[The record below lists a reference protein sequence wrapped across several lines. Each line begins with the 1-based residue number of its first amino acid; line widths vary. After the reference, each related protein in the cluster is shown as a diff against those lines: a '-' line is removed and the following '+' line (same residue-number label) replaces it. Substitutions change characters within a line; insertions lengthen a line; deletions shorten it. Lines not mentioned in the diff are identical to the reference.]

1 MPEVKNIFVG
11 AKMNKDLNPRMISN
25 QEYIDARNAA
35 IINSEGSDSGLLQN
49 VSGNTLLTD
58 FGITGINLEII
69 GFYIDPTNNI
79 LYSFITDWNDTSPDQ
94 SSRFAS
100 STSSH
105 YICAYDTNTNTGT
118 VLVSGYF
125 LNFSKT
131 SPMLGINLLE
141 DLLFFTDNRNQP
153 RKINV
158 VTAATPGLNYYT
170 KEHHISVA
178 KYYPWTPMRL
188 SKYTPSDNPYSLLV
202 NSILNV
208 SKQPTSINDSTPFY
222 TGVVGSTP
230 GWDSETGS
238 GATIQLSAINNIIS
252 NVKVMSAGQSF
263 TPGVSLVTIADGTLS
278 GQVGEI
284 KILIQEENIDREST
298 MKDVTSENLPY
309 SINPTVLTVSGT
321 PTASFTVANGVSTN
335 WVGATITQESTGI
348 TVRDNVTI
356 SAITAGATDTI
367 EIQNPNDVDF
377 DLSKVTIGANPY
389 YDEVFDGD
397 SEFLSDKFARFS
409 YRFKYDDDEYSLM
422 APFSQPAFIP
432 KQDGYFLDK
441 LDVPADVNDEEDI
454 SDENKAI
461 KSTIVGFFENKVNSM
476 ELVIDKPSGLLSFK
490 DIIDEFK
497 VKEIEILYKQSDQV
511 AIKVIDT
518 IRLSDISSEN
528 ELQYLYK
535 YNSSLPIRTLPSNE
549 TTRASDKVPIKA
561 KAQEISGNR
570 VIYGNYLARTE
581 RPTLSYRTFSSVK
594 ANKGDLNSVN
604 QIEYPNHNLKQN
616 RSYKVGIV
624 LSDYFG
630 RQSDVITSSNS
641 ALYSK
646 YRSVTDASITANSSY
661 LGDSIKIIWDNQI
674 PELKQLGYAG
684 IYSESNPLGW
694 YSYKVVVQQQEQ
706 DYYNVYLP
714 TILNNYPQD
723 AGTTISNDTAFITLF
738 SDNINKIPRDLK
750 EVGPQQLQF
759 SSSVN
764 LFARVTNTEFSAT
777 EATTKQYQPST
788 SPDTVTLIGTRDD
801 IGVNLKIDGNNY
813 TTSPFFSVPEV
824 YVPGDD
830 TGDPIIPIV
839 RNIGSNPYIAKVATQ
854 DRVGAIGATATTVT
868 FKNTRLNVYE
878 TEPFKSS
885 LDIFWETSS
894 SGVISDLNTSIFG
907 ASDESQPFEISGW
920 NWILTEAAGP
930 DADATEEFD
939 VKNRA
944 GIPLAQTT
952 TVTANLVKVVNASDT
967 VVTGVFRIVQNPTS
981 YKWRIQLIDPLV
993 FINSSYN
1000 GTGNWS
1006 FTIKFTNV
1014 AAGEIYE
1021 QTLTQPIGNNILG
1034 NVTPSLYVI
1043 TDINTPNNDQRIG
1056 AMRNANVQIPQSSPD
1071 KYLRA
1076 TNSSTA
1082 VFYVSNGTFTT
1093 KQPPTVGVTP
1103 DFDDPNI
1110 SKELL
1115 ISVEKVEVATA
1126 YDSSDDP
1133 IQSSFV
1139 EYKPINSTVNW
1150 PQYISIVG
1158 SNATGYR
1165 FLYNS
1170 NFTRVDIRGYQPGD
1184 NLDPSSTFYKSPTA
1198 PFLSI
1203 NDVRSSFRITVSLI
1217 DANAGS
1223 GSIEIKTLDMNYP
1236 NGIPPL
1242 TPGFFDLYEISYA

>member
-35 IINSEGSDSGLLQN
+35 VMNSESGDSGLLQN

-58 FGITGINLEII
+58 FGLTGINLEII

-79 LYSFITDWNDTSPDQ
+79 LYSFITDWNDTSSDQ

-105 YICAYDTNTNTGT
+105 YICAYNTNTNTGT

-131 SPMLGINLLE
+131 SPILGINLLE

-170 KEHHISVA
+170 KEHNISVA

-208 SKQPTSINDSTPFY
+208 PKQPTSIDDSTPFY
-222 TGVVGSTP
+222 TGTVNNTD
-230 GWDSETGS
+230 GWVSETGDS
-238 GATIQLSAINNIIS
+238 AIIQLSSKNNIVS
-252 NVKVMSAGQSF
+252 NVKVLFGGQSF
-263 TPGVSLVTIADGTLS
+263 TPGVSIITISDGTLS

-298 MKDVTSENLPY
+298 MKDVTSKNLPY
-309 SINPTVLTVSGT
+309 SINPTVLTVSGN
-321 PTASFTVANGVSTN
+321 PTTSFTVANGVSPK
-335 WVGATITQESTGI
+335 WVGAIITQDSPGI

-356 SAITAGATDTI
+356 LSITTNSTDTI
-367 EIQNPNDVDF
+367 TISNPNGKTF

-422 APFSQPAFIP
+422 APFSQAAFIP

-441 LDVPADVNDEEDI
+441 LDVPENVNDEVDV
-454 SDENKAI
+454 SDENRAI
-461 KSTIVGFFENKVNSM
+461 KSTIVSFFENKVNSM
-476 ELVIDKPSGLLSFK
+476 ELVIDKPSGVLLFR
-490 DIIDEFK
+490 DIINEFK
-497 VKEIEILYKQSDQV
+497 VQEIEILYKQSDQIAV
-511 AIKVIDT
+511 KVVDT
-518 IRLSDISSEN
+518 IRSSEISSASG
-528 ELQYLYK
+528 LQYLYK

-570 VIYGNYLARTE
+570 VIYGNYLVRTS

-616 RSYKVGIV
+616 RSYKAGIV

-641 ALYSK
+641 TLYSK
-646 YRSVTDASITANSSY
+646 YRSVSDASISADSSY

-723 AGTTISNDTAFITLF
+723 GGTTISNDTAFITLF
-738 SDNINKIPRDLK
+738 SDNINKIPRDLN

-764 LFARVTNTEFSAT
+764 LFARVTNILFNAT
-777 EATTKQYQPST
+777 QSTTKQYQPGT
-788 SPDTVTLIGTRDD
+788 SPDTVTLIGTRDET
-801 IGVNLKIDGNNY
+801 GTNLKIDGTKY
-813 TTSPFFSVPEV
+813 DTSPFFSVPKV

-830 TGDPIIPIV
+830 TVDPIKPIV

-854 DRVGAIGATATTVT
+854 KRVGAIGATATTVT
-868 FKNTRLNVYE
+868 FENTRLNIYE
-878 TEPFKSS
+878 TEPFKSN
-885 LDIFWETSS
+885 LDIFWETGS
-894 SGVISDLNTSIFG
+894 SGVISNLNKNII
-907 ASDESQPFEISGW
+907 ASANTNQPFGIS
-920 NWILTEAAGP
+920 NWVWSFLESDAPGTFVTEP
-930 DADATEEFD
+930 FD
-939 VKNRA
+939 VVNSA
-944 GIPLAQTT
+944 GLPLASLG
-952 TVTANLVKVVNASDT
+952 TVTAQLINVSTPSNAEVGGIFELIQES
-967 VVTGVFRIVQNPTS
+967 GPS
-981 YKWRIQLIDPLV
+981 YKWRIRLLNSQV
-993 FINSSYN
+993 FINSSISFS
-1000 GTGNWS
+1000 GNWS
-1006 FTIKFTNV
+1006 FTIKFTNTV
-1014 AAGEIYE
+1014 AGEIFTE
-1021 QTLTQPIGNNILG
+1021 TFTNSGNNILENIAPTSFQAFPVSFKNEELLSSGGTQFKPFETETNASGSFVPTTFQFTNGAYSSILLG
-1034 NVTPSLYVI
+1034 NVEQ
-1043 TDINTPNNDQRIG
+1043 DIE
-1056 AMRNANVQIPQSSPD
+1056 
-1071 KYLRA
+1071 L
-1076 TNSSTA
+1076 A
-1082 VFYVSNGTFTT
+1082 VT
-1093 KQPPTVGVTP
+1093 
-1103 DFDDPNI
+1103 I
-1110 SKELL
+1110 L
-1115 ISVEKVEVATA
+1115 KVEVLSRNLAPDFPLPGFIP
-1126 YDSSDDP
+1126 YRP
-1133 IQSSFV
+1133 L
-1139 EYKPINSTVNW
+1139 EPINSYMRVTKYLANLFGN
-1150 PQYISIVG
+1150 PI
-1158 SNATGYR
+1158 GYR
-1165 FLYNS
+1165 YNLEYNK
-1170 NFTRVDIRGYQPGD
+1170 NFICVNYDATTESEFYNYSQRQ
-1184 NLDPSSTFYKSPTA
+1184 NSTFKITLNLKDA
-1198 PFLSI
+1198 AGGTGFKEKNI
-1203 NDVRSSFRITVSLI
+1203 RIEGDGGTNI
-1217 DANAGS
+1217 
-1223 GSIEIKTLDMNYP
+1223 TLQKNP
-1236 NGIPPL
+1236 NNN
-1242 TPGFFDLYEISYA
+1242 

>member
-158 VTAATPGLNYYT
+158 VTAGLNPTYYS
-170 KEHHISVA
+170 KEQHISVA
-178 KYYPWTPMRL
+178 KYYPWKPMRL
-188 SKYTPSDNPYSLLV
+188 AKYTPVANPYALLV
-202 NSILNV
+202 NSLLTVSLQPLAITDGTYSGTVGAGGWTSNFGTGALIEFQANGNV
-208 SKQPTSINDSTPFY
+208 
-222 TGVVGSTP
+222 
-230 GWDSETGS
+230 
-238 GATIQLSAINNIIS
+238 IS
-252 NVKVMSAGQSF
+252 DVKVLSSGSLFTPDVSIITVASGTYAGQTSDIKF
-263 TPGVSLVTIADGTLS
+263 TVSS
-278 GQVGEI
+278 
-284 KILIQEENIDREST
+284 ENIDQEST
-298 MKDVTSENLPY
+298 MKDVVSENLP
-309 SINPTVLTVSGT
+309 ITEVV
-321 PTASFTVANGVSTN
+321 TASGGITTTTFDYSESAINTN
-335 WVGATITQESTGI
+335 WVGSTITATESDGTTPRINVSDNIKITNISGNTITHDTFSGLVVGDII
-348 TVRDNVTI
+348 TV
-356 SAITAGATDTI
+356 
-367 EIQNPNDVDF
+367 
-377 DLSKVTIGANPY
+377 GANPY
-389 YDEVFDGD
+389 YDELFDGD

-409 YRFKYDDDEYSLM
+409 YRFKYSDGEYSLI
-422 APFSQPAFIP
+422 APFTQPAFIP

-441 LDVPADVNDEEDI
+441 LAVPANVNDEEDI
-454 SDENKAI
+454 SDENRAI

-476 ELVIDKPSGLLSFK
+476 ELVIDKPSSVSSFSG
-490 DIIDEFK
+490 IIEDLK
-497 VKEIEILYKQSDQV
+497 VSEIEILYKQSDQV

-518 IRLSDISSEN
+518 ISSEDIITYDG
-528 ELQYLYK
+528 LQYLYK
-535 YNSSLPIRTLPSNE
+535 YNSAAPIKTLPSNE
-549 TTRASDKVPIKA
+549 TTRASDKVPITA

-570 VIYGNYLARTE
+570 VIYGNYLVRTS
-581 RPTLSYRTFSSVK
+581 RPNSLGYSVSSSEK
-594 ANKGDLNSVN
+594 LQKGVLNSVN
-604 QIEYPNHNLKQN
+604 QIEYPNHSLKQN

-624 LSDYFG
+624 LVDYFG
-630 RQSDVITSSNS
+630 RQSDVIASKNS
-641 ALYSK
+641 TIY
-646 YRSVTDASITANSSY
+646 SSY
-661 LGDSIKIIWDNQI
+661 RNVGDGVIGSATSYMGDSLKILWDSTI
-674 PELKQLGYAG
+674 PTEKQGGYAG
-684 IYSESNPLGW
+684 IYSELNPLGW

-723 AGTTISNDTAFITLF
+723 GGTTISNDTAFITLF

-839 RNIGSNPYIAKVATQ
+839 RNVGSNPYIAKVATQ

-868 FKNTRLNVYE
+868 FENTRLNVYE
-878 TEPFKSS
+878 TEPFESN

-894 SGVISDLNTSIFG
+894 SGVISNLNENII
-907 ASDESQPFEISGW
+907 ASSSVDQPFEIS
-920 NWILTEAAGP
+920 NWVWSFLESDAPGTFVTEA
-930 DADATEEFD
+930 FD
-939 VKNRA
+939 VVNSA
-944 GIPLAQTT
+944 GLPLASSG
-952 TVTANLVKVVNASDT
+952 TVTAQLINVSTPSNAE
-967 VVTGVFRIVQNPTS
+967 VGGVFELVQEAAPS
-981 YKWRIQLIDPLV
+981 YKWKIKLIGSEV
-993 FINSSYN
+993 FTNSS
-1000 GTGNWS
+1000 TTFSGNWS
-1006 FTIKFTNV
+1006 FTIKFTNTV
-1014 AAGEIYE
+1014 AGEIFTK
-1021 QTLTQPIGNNILG
+1021 TLTNSGNNILE
-1034 NVTPSLYVI
+1034 NVTPTSFQGFVSSYKNEELSNTSLDTNFEPFKYEVGSSLL
-1043 TDINTPNNDQRIG
+1043 PVPFQFNNG
-1056 AMRNANVQIPQSSPD
+1056 VYSSSF
-1071 KYLRA
+1071 L
-1076 TNSSTA
+1076 
-1082 VFYVSNGTFTT
+1082 G
-1093 KQPPTVGVTP
+1093 
-1103 DFDDPNI
+1103 
-1110 SKELL
+1110 
-1115 ISVEKVEVATA
+1115 SVEQDIELVVTISKVEVFSLYLA
-1126 YDSSDDP
+1126 SDNPP
-1133 IQSSFV
+1133 IPGGYIP
-1139 EYKPINSTVNW
+1139 YKPLAPISSYMRVTKYLSTLFGT
-1150 PQYISIVG
+1150 P
-1158 SNATGYR
+1158 TGYT
-1165 FLYNS
+1165 YNLEYNK
-1170 NFTRVDIRGYQPGD
+1170 NFTCV
-1184 NLDPSSTFYKSPTA
+1184 NTFATTESEFYNYSQRQD
-1198 PFLSI
+1198 SQ
-1203 NDVRSSFRITVSLI
+1203 FRITINIKDAAGGTGFKESNIIVQGPLGDAISLRK
-1217 DANAGS
+1217 N
-1223 GSIEIKTLDMNYP
+1223 P
-1236 NGIPPL
+1236 NNN
-1242 TPGFFDLYEISYA
+1242 

>member
-58 FGITGINLEII
+58 FGLTGINLEII
-69 GFYIDPTNNI
+69 GFYIDPTNNV

-94 SSRFAS
+94 SSRFAPP
-100 STSSH
+100 TSSH
-105 YICAYDTNTNTGT
+105 YICAYDTSTNTGT
-118 VLVSGYF
+118 VLVSGHF

-178 KYYPWTPMRL
+178 KYYPWVPMRL

-202 NSILNV
+202 NSILSV

-230 GWDSETGS
+230 GWTSETGT
-238 GATIQLSAINNIIS
+238 GANIQLSATNNIIS
-252 NVKVMSAGQSF
+252 NVKVLSGGESF
-263 TPGVSLVTIADGTLS
+263 TPGVSVVTIVDGTLS

-309 SINPTVLTVSGT
+309 SINPTVKTVSGT
-321 PTASFTVANGVSTN
+321 PTASFTIANGESTN

-356 SAITAGATDTI
+356 SAITTDVDDTI
-367 EIQNPNDVDF
+367 VINNPNDVTF
-377 DLSKVTIGANPY
+377 DLSEITIGANPY

-422 APFSQPAFIP
+422 APFSQAAFIP
-432 KQDGYFLDK
+432 KQDGYFLDE
-441 LDVPADVNDEEDI
+441 LGVPTNVNDEVRI
-454 SDENKAI
+454 SDENRAI
-461 KSTIVGFFENKVNSM
+461 KSTIVSFFENKVNSM
-476 ELVIDKPSGLLSFK
+476 ELVIDKPSGLLFFK

-497 VKEIEILYKQSDQV
+497 VKEIEILYKQSDQI

-518 IRLSDISSEN
+518 IRSSDISSATG
-528 ELQYLYK
+528 LQYLYK
-535 YNSSLPIRTLPSNE
+535 YDSSAPIRTLPSNE

-570 VIYGNYLARTE
+570 VIYGNYLARTS
-581 RPTLSYRTFSSVK
+581 RPTLNYRIFSSAK

-616 RSYKVGIV
+616 RSYKVGVV

-630 RQSDVITSSNS
+630 RQSDVITSINS
-641 ALYSK
+641 SLYNK
-646 YRSVTDASITANSSY
+646 YRSLTDAIISEDNSY
-661 LGDSIKIIWDNQI
+661 LGNSIKIIWDSQI

-694 YSYKVVVQQQEQ
+694 YSYKIVVQQQEQ

-723 AGTTISNDTAFITLF
+723 SGTTTSKDTAFITLF
-738 SDNINKIPRDLK
+738 SDNINKVPRDLK

-764 LFARVTNTEFSAT
+764 LFARVTNTTFSAT
-777 EATTKQYQPST
+777 LSTTKQYQPST

-801 IGVNLKIDGNNY
+801 IGVNLKINGAKYD
-813 TTSPFFSVPEV
+813 TSPFFSVPEV

-839 RNIGSNPYIAKVATQ
+839 RNIGSNPYIAKVSTQ
-854 DRVGAIGATATTVT
+854 DRVGATGADASTVT
-868 FKNTRLNVYE
+868 FENTRLNVYE

-907 ASDESQPFEISGW
+907 ASDESQPFEISDW
-920 NWILTEAAGP
+920 NWILTEAAAP
-930 DADATEEFD
+930 NSYATEEFD
-939 VKNRA
+939 VENRA

-952 TVTANLVKVVNASDT
+952 TVTANLSRVVNASGI
-967 VVTGVFRIVQNPTS
+967 VVTNLFRIVQNPTN

-993 FINSSYN
+993 FIDSSYN
-1000 GTGNWS
+1000 STGNWS
-1006 FTIKFTNV
+1006 FTIKFTNTV
-1014 AAGEIYE
+1014 AGEIYE

-1034 NVTPSLYVI
+1034 NVTPVLYFVSGNGYDERI
-1043 TDINTPNNDQRIG
+1043 DFND
-1056 AMRNANVQIPQSSPD
+1056 NVQLSYPNTLLLKKALGSGPA
-1071 KYLRA
+1071 K
-1076 TNSSTA
+1076 
-1082 VFYVSNGTFTT
+1082 FYASNGTYTT
-1093 KQPPTVGVTP
+1093 LTPPVGGVTP
-1103 DFDDPNI
+1103 NFNDPNI
-1110 SKELL
+1110 SEQLL
-1115 ISVEKVEVATA
+1115 VTVSKVEVATA
-1126 YDSSDDP
+1126 YDSNNEP

-1139 EYKPINSTVNW
+1139 EYKPINPTVNW
-1150 PQYISIVG
+1150 SQYISIVG
-1158 SNATGYR
+1158 NNATGYS
-1165 FLYNS
+1165 FEYNA
-1170 NFTRVDIRGYQPGD
+1170 NFTRVDISRYQPGD
-1184 NLDPSSTFYKSPTA
+1184 NLKPFSTFYTTPTYNGRD
-1198 PFLSI
+1198 LSTA
-1203 NDVRSSFRITVSLI
+1203 RSAFRITVKLQ
-1217 DANAGS
+1217 DANG
-1223 GSIEIKTLDMNYP
+1223 GPQNKSIETLAMNSSFGY
-1236 NGIPPL
+1236 
-1242 TPGFFDLYEISYA
+1242 FYLYDY